1 MLDKDGI
8 ALLSKLCEMTEGEKY
23 SVYDW
28 TDVFDGGL
36 DDERKNV
43 WRTLL
48 QQGCVSVKYSDES
61 SVCFAVTLKG
71 RNINEEL
78 ATMQVVGDENQTV
91 VRTDAAGRPVMV
103 VKDGQSFVDNLRKK
117 TSQPLARVYLGYNRR
132 RDRRHNRRRHSR
144 AYHALCNTLI

>member
-117 TSQPLARVYLGYNRR
+117 L
-132 RDRRHNRRRHSR
+132 HSR
-144 AYHALCNTLI
+144 SLGFIWSIIGGVIGGIIGGGIVALIMHFAIH

>member
-1 MLDKDGI
+1 MLDKDGV
-8 ALLSKLCEMTEGEKY
+8 ALLSKLCGMTEGEKF
-23 SVYDW
+23 SVFDW

-36 DDERKNV
+36 SEDNKKI
-43 WRTLL
+43 WHSML
-48 QQGCVSVKYSDES
+48 QQGCVSVKYSDEE

-103 VKDGQSFVDNLRKK
+103 VKDDTFFENMRKK
-117 TSQPLARVYLGYNRR
+117 LR
-132 RDRRHNRRRHSR
+132 SR
-144 AYHALCNTLI
+144 SIGFIWGIIGGIIGGLIGGTVVALIMHFAIH